1 MKKNILKVL
10 AVTVALGG
18 FTFYFEDNSDILTV
32 SLNFGFLFVMA
43 LMVLFAVAKGV
54 NRLDHFSQS
63 LSVMSFQFQKD
74 TEGKKESERRVLALK
89 AIKNASAG
97 DPYLQSASL
106 SLEKAF
112 VKAVKEK
119 RTVDIRHYI
128 SKEQL
133 LVTANN
139 GYCELLPGILTAM
152 GILGTFLGL
161 ILGLQSFGVSDAEQ
175 MTGTI
180 SILVS
185 GIKVAFFTSIYG
197 VLYSVLFNL
206 IHNSSM
212 NRFEDSYENMVER
225 FQEKV
230 MADPQKVFMKEMMDQ
245 GSAYVDKID
254 TLGEHLAKNLESVL
268 LPSFENVNES
278 IRTLLGRITSQQN
291 DALENLVNQFVTA
304 LHSELGTNFEDLGQ
318 IVGQL
323 AVSQK
328 ATVAG
333 TEELLKKLEETENA
347 TLSMQEGSQRLM
359 YIFESYIGR
368 ITLSQDKLQEL
379 VEQMGSYIQT
389 MSENQDKENDKQSAY
404 EKQLEQLGTILYEN
418 KCMQIQLMDLIKN
431 SFESMKE
438 STEELKNVITES
450 KKEYSEEQISK
461 SDMREL
467 IEKIDVLARTLAEK
481 KETSAPIDSRNFA
494 GGSDRVDHELQYQQI
509 ALLNQLVQLNQEQIR
524 MSQSKGKRFWNR
536 IFTKKVT
543 E

>member
-152 GILGTFLGL
+152 GILGTFLAL

-418 KCMQIQLMDLIKN
+418 KCMQTQLMDLIKN

-481 KETSAPIDSRNFA
+481 KETSAPIDSRNFE
-494 GGSDRVDHELQYQQI
+494 G
-509 ALLNQLVQLNQEQIR
+509 
-524 MSQSKGKRFWNR
+524 
-536 IFTKKVT
+536 
-543 E
+543 